1 MLMQDHAVA
10 SVRGPRILGFE
21 KGGKGVKE
29 KVADRDSTS
38 SDKDRN
44 IYLSITVI
52 K

>member
-1 MLMQDHAVA
+1 MA
-10 SVRGPRILGFE
+10 SVRGPRILGYE
-21 KGGKGVKE
+21 RGGKGMKE